1 MLADEAGPSRNKA
14 LHAHFSAPWHD
25 EKSSVDCRPN
35 SIVKRFFMNIG
46 ELEVRSGASRH
57 TLRYYEK
64 AGLLQEVER
73 RGNNYRDY
81 PEKAVERVAMVRQLK
96 ALGFSL
102 REIREVLDAL
112 RSDSIDCEQGA
123 VLMAEKKAAV
133 DDKIREL
140 KQVSALLGREQ
151 QRLEASAAALREEG
165 RCKG

>member
-1 MLADEAGPSRNKA
+1 MQIA
-14 LHAHFSAPWHD
+14 
-25 EKSSVDCRPN
+25 
-35 SIVKRFFMNIG
+35 
-46 ELEVRSGASRH
+46 ELEQRTGVNRH

-64 AGLLQEVER
+64 AGLLQEVGR

>member
-1 MLADEAGPSRNKA
+1 MQIA
-14 LHAHFSAPWHD
+14 
-25 EKSSVDCRPN
+25 
-35 SIVKRFFMNIG
+35 
-46 ELEVRSGASRH
+46 ELEQRTGVNRH

-81 PEKAVERVAMVRQLK
+81 PEKAVERVDMVRQLK

-112 RSDSIDCEQGA
+112 RSDRIDCEQGA

-151 QRLEASAAALREEG
+151 QRLEESAAALREAG

>member
-1 MLADEAGPSRNKA
+1 MQIA
-14 LHAHFSAPWHD
+14 
-25 EKSSVDCRPN
+25 
-35 SIVKRFFMNIG
+35 
-46 ELEVRSGASRH
+46 ELEQRTGVNRH

-64 AGLLQEVER
+64 AGLLQEVGR
-73 RGNNYRDY
+73 RGNIYRDY

-133 DDKIREL
+133 DEKIREW
-140 KQVSALLGREQ
+140 KRVSALLGREQ
-151 QRLEASAAALREEG
+151 KRLEESAAALRQQG
-165 RCKG
+165 HCNR

>member
-1 MLADEAGPSRNKA
+1 MQIA
-14 LHAHFSAPWHD
+14 
-25 EKSSVDCRPN
+25 
-35 SIVKRFFMNIG
+35 
-46 ELEVRSGASRH
+46 ELEQRTGVNRH

-112 RSDSIDCEQGA
+112 RSDSINCEQGA

-140 KQVSALLGREQ
+140 KTG
-151 QRLEASAAALREEG
+151 QRPAGPGAATAGSQRGGIARRRTLQGMIFTTEG
-165 RCKG
+165 TEFTE

>member
-1 MLADEAGPSRNKA
+1 MQIA
-14 LHAHFSAPWHD
+14 
-25 EKSSVDCRPN
+25 
-35 SIVKRFFMNIG
+35 
-46 ELEVRSGASRH
+46 ELEQRTGVNRH

-64 AGLLQEVER
+64 AGLLQEVGR

-151 QRLEASAAALREEG
+151 QRLEDSAAALREEG

>member
-1 MLADEAGPSRNKA
+1 MQIA
-14 LHAHFSAPWHD
+14 
-25 EKSSVDCRPN
+25 
-35 SIVKRFFMNIG
+35 
-46 ELEVRSGASRH
+46 ELEQRTGVNRH

-81 PEKAVERVAMVRQLK
+81 PEKAVERVGMVRQLK

-133 DDKIREL
+133 DDKISEL

-151 QRLEASAAALREEG
+151 QRLEESAAALREEG

>member
-1 MLADEAGPSRNKA
+1 MQIA
-14 LHAHFSAPWHD
+14 
-25 EKSSVDCRPN
+25 
-35 SIVKRFFMNIG
+35 
-46 ELEVRSGASRH
+46 ELEQRTGVNRH

-133 DDKIREL
+133 DDKIREW
-140 KQVSALLGREQ
+140 KRVSALLGREQ
-151 QRLEASAAALREEG
+151 KRLEESAAALRQQG
-165 RCKG
+165 HCNR

>member
-1 MLADEAGPSRNKA
+1 MQIA
-14 LHAHFSAPWHD
+14 
-25 EKSSVDCRPN
+25 
-35 SIVKRFFMNIG
+35 
-46 ELEVRSGASRH
+46 ELEQRTGVNRH

-81 PEKAVERVAMVRQLK
+81 PEKAVERVGMVRQLK

-133 DDKIREL
+133 DNKIREL

-151 QRLEASAAALREEG
+151 QRLEDSAAALREEG

>member
-1 MLADEAGPSRNKA
+1 MQIA
-14 LHAHFSAPWHD
+14 
-25 EKSSVDCRPN
+25 
-35 SIVKRFFMNIG
+35 
-46 ELEVRSGASRH
+46 ELEQRTGVNRH

-73 RGNNYRDY
+73 RGNNYRNY

-133 DDKIREL
+133 EGRIREL

-151 QRLEASAAALREEG
+151 KRLEESAAALRESG
-165 RCKG
+165 RCK

>member
-1 MLADEAGPSRNKA
+1 
-14 LHAHFSAPWHD
+14 
-25 EKSSVDCRPN
+25 
-35 SIVKRFFMNIG
+35 
-46 ELEVRSGASRH
+46 
-57 TLRYYEK
+57 
-64 AGLLQEVER
+64 
-73 RGNNYRDY
+73 
-81 PEKAVERVAMVRQLK
+81 MVRQLK

-123 VLMAEKKAAV
+123 VLMAAKKAAV

>member
-1 MLADEAGPSRNKA
+1 MLG
-14 LHAHFSAPWHD
+14 
-25 EKSSVDCRPN
+25 
-35 SIVKRFFMNIG
+35 
-46 ELEVRSGASRH
+46 
-57 TLRYYEK
+57 
-64 AGLLQEVER
+64 
-73 RGNNYRDY
+73 
-81 PEKAVERVAMVRQLK
+81 QLK

-151 QRLEASAAALREEG
+151 QRLEDSAAALREEG

>member
-1 MLADEAGPSRNKA
+1 MQIA
-14 LHAHFSAPWHD
+14 
-25 EKSSVDCRPN
+25 
-35 SIVKRFFMNIG
+35 
-46 ELEVRSGASRH
+46 ELEQRTGVNRH

-123 VLMAEKKAAV
+123 VLMAAKKAAV

>member
-1 MLADEAGPSRNKA
+1 MQIA
-14 LHAHFSAPWHD
+14 
-25 EKSSVDCRPN
+25 
-35 SIVKRFFMNIG
+35 
-46 ELEVRSGASRH
+46 ELEQRTGVNRH

-102 REIREVLDAL
+102 REICEVLDAL

-140 KQVSALLGREQ
+140 KQVSALLEREQ
-151 QRLEASAAALREEG
+151 QRLEDSAAALREEG

>member
-1 MLADEAGPSRNKA
+1 MQIA
-14 LHAHFSAPWHD
+14 
-25 EKSSVDCRPN
+25 
-35 SIVKRFFMNIG
+35 
-46 ELEVRSGASRH
+46 ELEQRTGVNRH

-81 PEKAVERVAMVRQLK
+81 PEKAVERVDMVRQLK

-123 VLMAEKKAAV
+123 VLMEEKKAAV

-151 QRLEASAAALREEG
+151 QRLEESAAVLREEG

>member
-1 MLADEAGPSRNKA
+1 M
-14 LHAHFSAPWHD
+14 
-25 EKSSVDCRPN
+25 
-35 SIVKRFFMNIG
+35 
-46 ELEVRSGASRH
+46 ELEQRTGVNRH

-81 PEKAVERVAMVRQLK
+81 PEKAVERVVMVRQLK

-133 DDKIREL
+133 DEKIREW
-140 KQVSALLGREQ
+140 KRVSALLGREQ
-151 QRLEASAAALREEG
+151 KRLEESAAALRQQG
-165 RCKG
+165 HCNR

>member
-1 MLADEAGPSRNKA
+1 MQIA
-14 LHAHFSAPWHD
+14 
-25 EKSSVDCRPN
+25 
-35 SIVKRFFMNIG
+35 
-46 ELEVRSGASRH
+46 ELEQSTGVNRH

-133 DDKIREL
+133 DEKIREW
-140 KQVSALLGREQ
+140 KRVSALLGREQ
-151 QRLEASAAALREEG
+151 KRLEESAAALRQQG
-165 RCKG
+165 HCNR

>member
-1 MLADEAGPSRNKA
+1 MQIA
-14 LHAHFSAPWHD
+14 
-25 EKSSVDCRPN
+25 
-35 SIVKRFFMNIG
+35 
-46 ELEVRSGASRH
+46 ELEQRTGVNLH
-57 TLRYYEK
+57 TLRYYGK

-151 QRLEASAAALREEG
+151 QRLEDSAAALREEG

>member
-1 MLADEAGPSRNKA
+1 MQIA
-14 LHAHFSAPWHD
+14 
-25 EKSSVDCRPN
+25 
-35 SIVKRFFMNIG
+35 
-46 ELEVRSGASRH
+46 ELEQRTGVNRH

-133 DDKIREL
+133 DDKISEL

-151 QRLEASAAALREEG
+151 QRLEESAAALREEG

>member
-1 MLADEAGPSRNKA
+1 MQIA
-14 LHAHFSAPWHD
+14 
-25 EKSSVDCRPN
+25 
-35 SIVKRFFMNIG
+35 
-46 ELEVRSGASRH
+46 ELEQRTGVNRH

-73 RGNNYRDY
+73 RGNNNRDY
-81 PEKAVERVAMVRQLK
+81 PEKAVERVGMVRQLK

-133 DDKIREL
+133 DEKIREW
-140 KQVSALLGREQ
+140 KRVSALLGREQ
-151 QRLEASAAALREEG
+151 KRLEESAAALRQQG
-165 RCKG
+165 HRNR

>member
-1 MLADEAGPSRNKA
+1 MQIA
-14 LHAHFSAPWHD
+14 
-25 EKSSVDCRPN
+25 
-35 SIVKRFFMNIG
+35 
-46 ELEVRSGASRH
+46 ELEQRTGVNRH

-133 DDKIREL
+133 DEKIREW
-140 KQVSALLGREQ
+140 KRVSAVLGREQ
-151 QRLEASAAALREEG
+151 KRLEESAAALRQQG
-165 RCKG
+165 HCNR

>member
-1 MLADEAGPSRNKA
+1 MQIA
-14 LHAHFSAPWHD
+14 
-25 EKSSVDCRPN
+25 
-35 SIVKRFFMNIG
+35 
-46 ELEVRSGASRH
+46 ELEQRTGVSRH

-81 PEKAVERVAMVRQLK
+81 PEKAVERVDMVRQLK

-102 REIREVLDAL
+102 REIREVSDAL
-112 RSDSIDCEQGA
+112 RSDRIDCEQGA

-151 QRLEASAAALREEG
+151 QRLEESAAALREEG